1 MIPSSSSTASSVD
14 AVRDHL
20 CSKGLF
26 GDVAEMCEMRG
37 DCVWVVT
44 CPDCAKTF
52 SLDDD
57 EYDELVAWS
66 QSSGQSCGISI

>member
-1 MIPSSSSTASSVD
+1 MSTSAAAAVD
-14 AVRDHL
+14 RVRDHL

-44 CPDCAKTF
+44 CPECKTSF
-52 SLDDD
+52 TLDDD
-57 EYDELVAWS
+57 EYEELLAWS
-66 QSSGQSCGISI
+66 RDSGQSCGITL

>member
-1 MIPSSSSTASSVD
+1 MSTPTVSTVD
-14 AVRDHL
+14 RVRDHL

-44 CPDCAKTF
+44 CPDCKATF
-52 SLDDD
+52 TLDDD
-57 EYDELVAWS
+57 EYDELLAWS
-66 QSSGQSCGISI
+66 RSSGQSCGITL